1 VKSNFDLQKENKMS
15 MEITFELSDTD
26 LEFFNK
32 VMLDAR
38 EKSGDLDEP
47 TVIANARKLLVEVSH
62 SDTSD
67 FIRERMNR
75 LETLIGMIVDS
86 GWGLE
91 SEDRNRVLEALA
103 YFSEPEDL
111 IPDDIPGLGFLD
123 DAIMIEMVSR
133 ELKHEIQ
140 AYRDFCVFRA
150 AESSRLGQEAMELE
164 RSDWLEERRKQLHS
178 RMQSRRRRGKGT
190 GGGKSPFSLF

>member
-1 VKSNFDLQKENKMS
+1 MV
-15 MEITFELSDTD
+15 MEITFELSEDD
-26 LEFFNK
+26 LEYFRQ
-32 VMLDAR
+32 VMVSAR
-38 EKSGDLDEP
+38 DKSGDLDEAA
-47 TVIANARKLLVEVSH
+47 VIANARKLLVEVSH

-67 FIRERMNR
+67 FIRERMGR
-75 LETLIGMIVDS
+75 METLIGMVVDS

-91 SEDRNRVLEALA
+91 DEDRNRVLEALA

-111 IPDDIPGLGFLD
+111 IPDDVPGLGFLD
-123 DAIMIEMVSR
+123 DAIMIEMVCR

-178 RMQSRRRRGKGT
+178 RMRSRRRRGKGT

>member
-1 VKSNFDLQKENKMS
+1 MAL
-15 MEITFELSDTD
+15 EITFELSNSD
-26 LEFFNK
+26 LEHFK
-32 VMLDAR
+32 EVMHSSR
-38 EKSGDLDEP
+38 EKSKHLDEN
-47 TVIANARKLLVEVSH
+47 IIIDNARKLLFQVWH

-75 LETLIGMIVDS
+75 LETMIGMVVDK
-86 GWGLE
+86 GWGLDE
-91 SEDRNRVLEALA
+91 QDRSRALQA
-103 YFSEPEDL
+103 LSYFSEPEDL

-123 DAIMIEMVSR
+123 DAIMIEMVTS

-150 AESSRLGQEAMELE
+150 AESGRLGEEAMELE

-178 RMQSRRRRGKGT
+178 RMRRRRRRGR
-190 GGGKSPFSLF
+190 GGGGGGGSPFSLFDKCA

>member
-1 VKSNFDLQKENKMS
+1 MPL
-15 MEITFELSDTD
+15 EITFELSD
-26 LEFFNK
+26 
-32 VMLDAR
+32 
-38 EKSGDLDEP
+38 SDLDHFRE
-47 TVIANARKLLVEVSH
+47 VMESARQRGSHLEAVEIIDNARKLLYQVWH

-75 LETLIGMIVDS
+75 LETMIGMVLDQ

-91 SEDRNRVLEALA
+91 EEDRKRALQA
-103 YFSEPEDL
+103 LSYFSEPEDL

-123 DAIMIEMVSR
+123 DAIMIEMVTSEMR
-133 ELKHEIQ
+133 HEIQ

-150 AESSRLGQEAMELE
+150 AESSRLGEEATALE

-178 RMQSRRRRGKGT
+178 RMRRRRRRG
-190 GGGKSPFSLF
+190 GGSDSSGSGFSLFS

>member
-1 VKSNFDLQKENKMS
+1 MS
-15 MEITFELSDTD
+15 MEITFELSDAD
-26 LEFFNK
+26 LDYFSK
-32 VMLDAR
+32 VMLAAR
-38 EKSGDLDEP
+38 EKAGNLDQAV
-47 TVIANARKLLVEVSH
+47 VIANARKLLVEVSQ

-75 LETLIGMIVDS
+75 LETLIGMVVDK

-91 SEDRNRVLEALA
+91 HEDRNRVLEALA

-123 DAIMIEMVSR
+123 DAIIIEMVSR

-150 AESSRLGQEAMELE
+150 AESSKLGQDAMELE

-178 RMQSRRRRGKGT
+178 RMRSRRRKGKGS
-190 GGGKSPFSLF
+190 GDGKSPFSLF

>member
-1 VKSNFDLQKENKMS
+1 MS

-26 LEFFNK
+26 LEYFNK

-38 EKSGDLDEP
+38 EKSGDLDEA

-75 LETLIGMIVDS
+75 LETLIGMVVDS
-86 GWGLE
+86 GGGLE
-91 SEDRNRVLEALA
+91 KEERNRVLEALA

-123 DAIMIEMVSR
+123 DAIMIELVVR
-133 ELKHEIQ
+133 ELKHEIE
-140 AYRDFCVFRA
+140 AYSDVC
-150 AESSRLGQEAMELE
+150 ESR
-164 RSDWLEERRKQLHS
+164 S
-178 RMQSRRRRGKGT
+178 RMLQEQGHAANVSSEGWLDTRSKELQVRMRRRRKRVVKT
-190 GGGKSPFSLF
+190 TLSH